1 LAVCDFAKAYLDAFS
16 FLRTRDSGA
25 EAITV
30 VSQVPVDA
38 GVEVVFDIPD
48 SQTAEKKRKR
58 AFSIADLEE
67 WQRGRVCFFVKLF

>member
-1 LAVCDFAKAYLDAFS
+1 MPNRISMGLPFFRAASLAMRGIFRPLAVWDFAKAYLDAFS

-38 GVEVVFDIPD
+38 AAGVDEVVI
-48 SQTAEKKRKR
+48 
-58 AFSIADLEE
+58 I
-67 WQRGRVCFFVKLF
+67 FVFC